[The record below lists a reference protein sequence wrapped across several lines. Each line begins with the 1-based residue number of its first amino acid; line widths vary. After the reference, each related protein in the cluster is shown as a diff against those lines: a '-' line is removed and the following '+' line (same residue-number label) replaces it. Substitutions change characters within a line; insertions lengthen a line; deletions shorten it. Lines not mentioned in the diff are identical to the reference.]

1 MALKQIYVN
10 EGPEIYHNK
19 KKEKNKTKKNNNNK
33 NMMQNYPWNLKTT
46 FAVS

>member
-19 KKEKNKTKKNNNNK
+19 KKEKNKTKKK
-33 NMMQNYPWNLKTT
+33 QSLPM
-46 FAVS
+46 